1 MKSIKELSKLQ
12 VSCFS
17 KEIHH
22 ISRRRLLGVFGAAV
36 VSAAP
41 VFTNAAGFIKGAG
54 DIRKLKMVSDKTG
67 ERIDTIYWIDG
78 GYIPEALHE
87 IDVLMRDWRRNE
99 VKPIDLRT
107 IDILA
112 ASHGMLDTAEPFR
125 LMSGYRSAKT
135 NAMLRRQSRSVS
147 KNSLHITGQAADVRL
162 GTRSVRQL
170 AKAAQTC
177 KSGGV
182 GKYSRS
188 NFVHLDCG
196 PVRLWGR

>member
-1 MKSIKELSKLQ
+1 MQ
-12 VSCFS
+12 VGCFS
-17 KEIHH
+17 RKNQL
-22 ISRRRLLGVFGAAV
+22 ISRRSLLGVFGASL

-54 DIRKLKMVSDKTG
+54 DIRKLKMISDKTG

-112 ASHGMLDTAEPFR
+112 ASHSLLDTAEPFR

-162 GTRSVRQL
+162 GTRSVKQL

>member
-1 MKSIKELSKLQ
+1 MQVGCISKKNQL
-12 VSCFS
+12 
-17 KEIHH
+17 
-22 ISRRRLLGVFGAAV
+22 ISRRSLLGVFGASF

-54 DIRKLKMVSDKTG
+54 DIRKLKMISDKTG

-87 IDVLMRDWRRNE
+87 IDVVMRDWRRNE
-99 VKPIDLRT
+99 IKPIDLRT

-162 GTRSVRQL
+162 GTRSVKQL

>member
-1 MKSIKELSKLQ
+1 MRSDF
-12 VSCFS
+12 FS
-17 KEIHH
+17 KKPNVL
-22 ISRRRLLGVFGAAV
+22 SRRSLLGVFGATV
-36 VSAAP
+36 ISAAP
-41 VFTNAAGFIKGAG
+41 VFASTTGFIKGAG
-54 DIRKLKMVSDKTG
+54 DIRKIKMVSYKTG
-67 ERIDTIYWIDG
+67 EKIDTVYWIDG
-78 GYIPEALHE
+78 SYIPEALHE

-112 ASHGMLDTAEPFR
+112 ASHSILETGEPFR

-162 GTRSVRQL
+162 GTRSVKQL
-170 AKAAQTC
+170 AKAAQAC

-182 GKYSRS
+182 GRYSKS

>member
-1 MKSIKELSKLQ
+1 MQ
-12 VSCFS
+12 ADCFS
-17 KEIHH
+17 NKNQL
-22 ISRRRLLGVFGAAV
+22 ISRRNLLGVFGASV

-54 DIRKLKMVSDKTG
+54 DIRKLKMISDKTG

-112 ASHGMLDTAEPFR
+112 ASHSLLDTAEPFR

-162 GTRSVRQL
+162 GTRSVKQL

>member
-1 MKSIKELSKLQ
+1 MQAGCLSKKNQL
-12 VSCFS
+12 
-17 KEIHH
+17 
-22 ISRRRLLGVFGAAV
+22 ISRRCLLGVFGATV

-54 DIRKLKMVSDKTG
+54 DIRKLKMISHKTG

-112 ASHGMLDTAEPFR
+112 ASHSMLDTAEPFR

-170 AKAAQTC
+170 AKAARTC

-182 GKYSRS
+182 GRYSRS

>member
-1 MKSIKELSKLQ
+1 MQ
-12 VSCFS
+12 ADYFS
-17 KEIHH
+17 EKDYFF
-22 ISRRRLLGVFGAAV
+22 SRRSLLWVFGASV
-36 VSAAP
+36 ISAAP
-41 VFTNAAGFIKGAG
+41 VFANASGFIRGAG
-54 DIRKLKMVSDKTG
+54 DIRKLKMVSHKTG

-78 GYIPEALHE
+78 EYIPEALHE

-99 VKPIDLRT
+99 IKPIDLRT

-112 ASHGMLDTAEPFR
+112 ASHSVLDTGEPFR

-170 AKAAQTC
+170 AKAAQAC

-182 GKYSRS
+182 GRYSRS
-188 NFVHLDCG
+188 NFVHLD
-196 PVRLWGR
+196 

>member
-1 MKSIKELSKLQ
+1 MSKLQ
-12 VSCFS
+12 VGCIS
-17 KEIHH
+17 KKNQL
-22 ISRRRLLGVFGAAV
+22 ISRRNLLGVFGASL

-54 DIRKLKMVSDKTG
+54 DIRKLKMISDKTG

-99 VKPIDLRT
+99 IKPIDLRT

-162 GTRSVRQL
+162 GTRSVKQL

>member
-1 MKSIKELSKLQ
+1 MKSDF
-12 VSCFS
+12 FS
-17 KEIHH
+17 KKPNVF
-22 ISRRRLLGVFGAAV
+22 SRRSLLGVLGATV
-36 VSAAP
+36 ISAAP
-41 VFTNAAGFIKGAG
+41 VFANTTGFIRGAG
-54 DIRKLKMVSDKTG
+54 DIRKIKMVSYKTG

-78 GYIPEALHE
+78 SYIPEALHE

-112 ASHGMLDTAEPFR
+112 ASHSILETGEPFR

-162 GTRSVRQL
+162 GTRSVKQV
-170 AKAAQTC
+170 AKAAQAC

-182 GKYSRS
+182 GRYSKS

>member
-1 MKSIKELSKLQ
+1 MQVGFISKKNQL
-12 VSCFS
+12 
-17 KEIHH
+17 
-22 ISRRRLLGVFGAAV
+22 ISRRSLLGVFGASL

-54 DIRKLKMVSDKTG
+54 DIRKLKMISDKTG

-112 ASHGMLDTAEPFR
+112 ASHSMLDTAEPFR

-162 GTRSVRQL
+162 GTRSVKQL

>member
-1 MKSIKELSKLQ
+1 MQLGCISKKNQL
-12 VSCFS
+12 
-17 KEIHH
+17 
-22 ISRRRLLGVFGAAV
+22 ISRRSLLSAFGASL

-54 DIRKLKMVSDKTG
+54 DIRKLKMISDKTG

-87 IDVLMRDWRRNE
+87 IDVVMRDWRRNE
-99 VKPIDLRT
+99 IKPIDLRT

-162 GTRSVRQL
+162 GTRSVKQL

>member
-1 MKSIKELSKLQ
+1 LQ
-12 VSCFS
+12 ADCFS
-17 KEIHH
+17 KKNQL
-22 ISRRRLLGVFGAAV
+22 ISRRSILAVFGASV

-41 VFTNAAGFIKGAG
+41 VFTNAAGFIRGAG
-54 DIRKLKMVSDKTG
+54 DIRKLKMISNKTG

-112 ASHGMLDTAEPFR
+112 ASHSMLDTAEPFR

>member
-1 MKSIKELSKLQ
+1 MQAGCLSKKNQL
-12 VSCFS
+12 
-17 KEIHH
+17 
-22 ISRRRLLGVFGAAV
+22 ISRRSLLGVFGASV

-54 DIRKLKMVSDKTG
+54 DIRKLKMISHKTG

-162 GTRSVRQL
+162 GTRSVKQL

>member
-1 MKSIKELSKLQ
+1 MQ
-12 VSCFS
+12 VRCFS
-17 KEIHH
+17 KKNQL
-22 ISRRRLLGVFGAAV
+22 ISRRSLLGVFGASL

-54 DIRKLKMVSDKTG
+54 DIRKLKMISDKTG

-87 IDVLMRDWRRNE
+87 IDVVMRDWRRNE
-99 VKPIDLRT
+99 IKPIDLRT

-162 GTRSVRQL
+162 GTRSVKQL

>member
-1 MKSIKELSKLQ
+1 LSKLQ
-12 VSCFS
+12 VGCISQ
-17 KEIHH
+17 KNQL
-22 ISRRRLLGVFGAAV
+22 ISRRSLLGVFGASL

-54 DIRKLKMVSDKTG
+54 DIRKLKMISDKTG

-87 IDVLMRDWRRNE
+87 IDVVMRDWRRNE
-99 VKPIDLRT
+99 IKPIDLRT

-162 GTRSVRQL
+162 GTRSVKQL

>member
-1 MKSIKELSKLQ
+1 MQ
-12 VSCFS
+12 AGCFS
-17 KEIHH
+17 KKNQL
-22 ISRRRLLGVFGAAV
+22 ISRRSLLGVFGASV

-54 DIRKLKMVSDKTG
+54 DIRKLKMISHKTG

-107 IDILA
+107 VDILA
-112 ASHGMLDTAEPFR
+112 ASHSMLDTAEPFR

-135 NAMLRRQSRSVS
+135 KAMLRRQSRSVS

-170 AKAAQTC
+170 AKAAQRC

-196 PVRLWGR
+196 PIRLWGR

>member
-1 MKSIKELSKLQ
+1 MQ
-12 VSCFS
+12 AGCFS
-17 KEIHH
+17 KKNQL
-22 ISRRRLLGVFGAAV
+22 ISRRSLLGVFGASV

-54 DIRKLKMVSDKTG
+54 DIRRLKMISHKTG

-78 GYIPEALHE
+78 GYIPEALQE

-112 ASHGMLDTAEPFR
+112 ASHSMLDTAEPFI

>member
-1 MKSIKELSKLQ
+1 MQ
-12 VSCFS
+12 ADCFS
-17 KEIHH
+17 KKNQL
-22 ISRRRLLGVFGAAV
+22 ISRRSILAVFGASV

-41 VFTNAAGFIKGAG
+41 VFTNAAGFIRGAG
-54 DIRKLKMVSDKTG
+54 DIRKLKMISNKTG

-112 ASHGMLDTAEPFR
+112 ASHSMLDTAEPFR

>member
-1 MKSIKELSKLQ
+1 MQVGCISKKNQL
-12 VSCFS
+12 
-17 KEIHH
+17 
-22 ISRRRLLGVFGAAV
+22 ISRRSLLGVFGASL

-54 DIRKLKMVSDKTG
+54 DIRKLKMISDKTG

-162 GTRSVRQL
+162 GTRSVKQL

-196 PVRLWGR
+196 PIRLWGR

>member
-1 MKSIKELSKLQ
+1 MQ
-12 VSCFS
+12 VGCFS
-17 KEIHH
+17 KKNQL
-22 ISRRRLLGVFGAAV
+22 ISRRSLLGVFGASL

-54 DIRKLKMVSDKTG
+54 DIRKLKMISDKTG

-87 IDVLMRDWRRNE
+87 IDVVMRDWRRNE
-99 VKPIDLRT
+99 IKPIDLRT

-162 GTRSVRQL
+162 GTRSVKQL

>member
-1 MKSIKELSKLQ
+1 MQAGCLSKKNQL
-12 VSCFS
+12 
-17 KEIHH
+17 
-22 ISRRRLLGVFGAAV
+22 ISRRNLLGVFGASV

-54 DIRKLKMVSDKTG
+54 DIRKLKMISHKTG

-78 GYIPEALHE
+78 GYVPEALHE

-112 ASHGMLDTAEPFR
+112 ASHSMLDTSEPFR

-196 PVRLWGR
+196 PIRLWGR

>member
-1 MKSIKELSKLQ
+1 MQ
-12 VSCFS
+12 VGCFS
-17 KEIHH
+17 RKNQL
-22 ISRRRLLGVFGAAV
+22 ISRRSLLCVFGASL

-54 DIRKLKMVSDKTG
+54 DIRKLKMISDKTG

-99 VKPIDLRT
+99 IKPIDLRT

-162 GTRSVRQL
+162 GTRSVKQL

>member
-1 MKSIKELSKLQ
+1 MQAGCLSKKNQL
-12 VSCFS
+12 
-17 KEIHH
+17 
-22 ISRRRLLGVFGAAV
+22 ISRRSVLAVFGASV

-54 DIRKLKMVSDKTG
+54 DIRKLKMISHKTG

-112 ASHGMLDTAEPFR
+112 ASHSMLDTAEPFR

>member
-1 MKSIKELSKLQ
+1 MQ
-12 VSCFS
+12 ADYFS
-17 KEIHH
+17 EKDYFF
-22 ISRRRLLGVFGAAV
+22 SRRSLLGVFGASV
-36 VSAAP
+36 ISAAP
-41 VFTNAAGFIKGAG
+41 VFANASGFIRGAG
-54 DIRKLKMVSDKTG
+54 DIRKL
-67 ERIDTIYWIDG
+67 I
-78 GYIPEALHE
+78 
-87 IDVLMRDWRRNE
+87 MRDWRRNE
-99 VKPIDLRT
+99 IKPIDLRT

-112 ASHGMLDTAEPFR
+112 ASHSMLDTGEPFR

-170 AKAAQTC
+170 AKAAQAC

-182 GKYSRS
+182 GRYSRS

-196 PVRLWGR
+196 PVRIWGR

>member
-1 MKSIKELSKLQ
+1 MQ
-12 VSCFS
+12 AGCFS
-17 KEIHH
+17 KKNQL
-22 ISRRRLLGVFGAAV
+22 ISRRSLLGVFGASL

-54 DIRKLKMVSDKTG
+54 DIRKLKMISDKTG

-99 VKPIDLRT
+99 IKPIDLRT

-162 GTRSVRQL
+162 GTRSVKQL

>member
-1 MKSIKELSKLQ
+1 MQ
-12 VSCFS
+12 AGCFS
-17 KEIHH
+17 KKNQL
-22 ISRRRLLGVFGAAV
+22 ISRRSLLGVFGASV
-36 VSAAP
+36 VAAAP

-54 DIRKLKMVSDKTG
+54 DIRKLKMISHKTG

-112 ASHGMLDTAEPFR
+112 ASHSLLDTAEPFR

-162 GTRSVRQL
+162 GSRSVRQL

>member
-1 MKSIKELSKLQ
+1 MQ
-12 VSCFS
+12 VRCFF
-17 KEIHH
+17 KKNQL
-22 ISRRRLLGVFGAAV
+22 ISRRSLLGVFGASL

-54 DIRKLKMVSDKTG
+54 DIRKLKMISDKTG

-112 ASHGMLDTAEPFR
+112 ASHSMLDTAEPFR

-162 GTRSVRQL
+162 GTRSVKQL

>member
-1 MKSIKELSKLQ
+1 LQ
-12 VSCFS
+12 VGCFS
-17 KEIHH
+17 KKNQL
-22 ISRRRLLGVFGAAV
+22 ISRRSLLGVFGASL

-54 DIRKLKMVSDKTG
+54 DIRKLKMISDKTG

-162 GTRSVRQL
+162 GTRSVKQL

>member
-1 MKSIKELSKLQ
+1 MQAGCLSKKNQL
-12 VSCFS
+12 
-17 KEIHH
+17 
-22 ISRRRLLGVFGAAV
+22 ISRRNLLGVFGASL

-54 DIRKLKMVSDKTG
+54 DIRKLKMISDKTG

-99 VKPIDLRT
+99 IKPIDLRT

-112 ASHGMLDTAEPFR
+112 ASHSMLDTAEPFR

-162 GTRSVRQL
+162 GTRSVKQL

>member
-1 MKSIKELSKLQ
+1 MKSDF
-12 VSCFS
+12 FS
-17 KEIHH
+17 KKTNVL
-22 ISRRRLLGVFGAAV
+22 SRRSLLGVFGATV
-36 VSAAP
+36 ISAAP
-41 VFTNAAGFIKGAG
+41 VFANTTGFIKGAG
-54 DIRKLKMVSDKTG
+54 DIRKIKMISYKTG

-78 GYIPEALHE
+78 AYIPEALHE
-87 IDVLMRDWRRNE
+87 IDVLMRDWRQNE

-112 ASHGMLDTAEPFR
+112 ASHSILDTGEPFR

-162 GTRSVRQL
+162 GTRSVKQL
-170 AKAAQTC
+170 AKAAQAC

-182 GKYSRS
+182 GRYSKS

-196 PVRLWGR
+196 PVRMWGR

>member
-1 MKSIKELSKLQ
+1 MQVGCISKKNQL
-12 VSCFS
+12 
-17 KEIHH
+17 
-22 ISRRRLLGVFGAAV
+22 ISRRSLLGVFGASL

-54 DIRKLKMVSDKTG
+54 DIRKLKMISDKTG

-162 GTRSVRQL
+162 GTRSVKQL

>member
-1 MKSIKELSKLQ
+1 MGCISKKNQL
-12 VSCFS
+12 
-17 KEIHH
+17 
-22 ISRRRLLGVFGAAV
+22 ISRRNLLGVFGASL

-54 DIRKLKMVSDKTG
+54 DIRKLKMISDKTG

-162 GTRSVRQL
+162 GTRSVKQL

>member
-1 MKSIKELSKLQ
+1 M
-12 VSCFS
+12 
-17 KEIHH
+17 
-22 ISRRRLLGVFGAAV
+22 FGATV
-36 VSAAP
+36 ISAAP
-41 VFTNAAGFIKGAG
+41 VFANTTGFIKGAG
-54 DIRKLKMVSDKTG
+54 DIRKIKMISYKTG

-78 GYIPEALHE
+78 SYIPEALHE

-112 ASHGMLDTAEPFR
+112 ASHSILETGEPFR

-162 GTRSVRQL
+162 GTRSVKQL
-170 AKAAQTC
+170 AKAAQAC

-182 GKYSRS
+182 GRYSKS

>member
-1 MKSIKELSKLQ
+1 MGCISKKNQL
-12 VSCFS
+12 
-17 KEIHH
+17 
-22 ISRRRLLGVFGAAV
+22 ISRRNLLGVFGASL

-54 DIRKLKMVSDKTG
+54 DIRKLKMISDKTG

-87 IDVLMRDWRRNE
+87 IDVVMRDWRRNE

-112 ASHGMLDTAEPFR
+112 ASHSMLDTAEPFR

-162 GTRSVRQL
+162 GTRSVKQL

>member
-1 MKSIKELSKLQ
+1 MQ
-12 VSCFS
+12 VGCFS
-17 KEIHH
+17 KKNQL
-22 ISRRRLLGVFGAAV
+22 ISRRSLLGVFGASF

-54 DIRKLKMVSDKTG
+54 DIRKLKMISDKTG
-67 ERIDTIYWIDG
+67 EKIDTIYWIDG

-112 ASHGMLDTAEPFR
+112 ASHFMLDTAEPFR